1 MAPQERMGLMDI
13 ICITGTA
20 PGPVSVTVSHAGD
33 VRQLPMVIERHASG
47 GWQARGASGTWG
59 PRCHSVRTAALLEA
73 AEVMSQLTTAEAMA
87 AE

>member
-1 MAPQERMGLMDI
+1 MEI
-13 ICITGTA
+13 ICITGAA

-33 VRQLPMVIERHASG
+33 VRQLNMVVARHQAG
-47 GWQARGASGTWG
+47 GWQARGSGPWG

-73 AEVMSQLTTAEAMA
+73 AEMIEQSPALALA